1 MSMRTKTLLQNL
13 FMLLAAAVIV
23 GCDKE
28 VAVTPEPAPESTLEA
43 EVVNITDTSLEF
55 AITSTNV
62 DEVRYIIL
70 KSDSTAPTNNNILT
84 SGSSVTPNDTAN
96 VIIDELLADTAYTL
110 YVAAK
115 SGDRILETQASAQ
128 TAEAGGFPDTDALIL
143 VESVTD
149 CTATF
154 NITTQNSE
162 AVKYLLTTAEEGYPD
177 EEVVQA
183 NGIALEPNTTQ
194 EVTLTEL
201 EAATDYILTVS
212 AKGKGLGTVAS
223 YPFTTAAA
231 PTVSAALTEDVGTDY
246 AVITV
251 EWANA
256 ATVKYVCIEA
266 GSRDVT
272 AEQVIKNGTDI
283 ESGEVRISDLK
294 QTTLYEA
301 YVAVESAG
309 GTVVMAD
316 VVNFTTLTEIKSYVM
331 ASESTTAESFKYG
344 EGNYYITFIDDVA
357 GYTLRADFYCDD
369 SNNYLASGTYT
380 LGGNNN
386 GEISKSYTLFM
397 FTPTYTPAAQFASG
411 YLDVVASPNEETREI
426 IYTIYGQL
434 FFDDGSYAE
443 LNFNNS
449 IANISLPEIED
460 PNADNYYTF
469 EVSPST
475 NMPKRVHGSNLV
487 AGEYYIKFYDA
498 NWNELSIDLRIDP
511 ALCNNGAAALP
522 EGIYSTG
529 DGSLDTYSSISLYNP
544 YFGGNFTEAELEVGK
559 DGDIYTFKF
568 SGTAVSG
575 SESKA
580 VKMEY
585 TGEIADMTL

>member
-1 MSMRTKTLLQNL
+1 MSMRTRTLLQNL

-43 EVVNITDTSLEF
+43 EVANITDTSLEF
-55 AITSTNV
+55 AITSANV
-62 DEVRYIIL
+62 DEVHYIL
-70 KSDSTAPTNNNILT
+70 LTSESTAPTSDNILK
-84 SGSSVTPNDTAN
+84 SGSSVTPNGTAN

-115 SGDRILETQASAQ
+115 SGERILETQASAQ
-128 TAEAGGFPDTDALIL
+128 TEEAGSYPDTDALIL
-143 VESVTD
+143 VEGVTD

-162 AVKYLLTTAEEGYPD
+162 VVKYLLSTAEEGYPGE
-177 EEVVQA
+177 EEVQA
-183 NGIALEPNTTQ
+183 DGIDLEPNTTQ
-194 EVTLTEL
+194 EVTLTDL

-231 PTVSAALTEDVGTDY
+231 PTVSAALTEDIGYDY
-246 AVITV
+246 AVLTV

-256 ATVKYVCIEA
+256 TAVKYVCIEA

-272 AEQVIKNGTDI
+272 ADQVIKNGTDI
-283 ESGEVRISDLK
+283 EANEVRISDLK
-294 QTTLYEA
+294 QTTAYEV
-301 YVAVESAG
+301 YVAATSAG

-316 VVNFTTLTEIKSYVM
+316 TLTFTTATEIESYVM
-331 ASESTTAESFKYG
+331 ASESTTASSLKYG
-344 EGNYYITFIDDVA
+344 EGNYYITFTDSVA
-357 GYTLRADFYCDD
+357 GYILKADFYCDD

-380 LGGNNN
+380 LGGYNI
-386 GEISKSYTLFM
+386 GEISQNYTTFM
-397 FTPTYTPAAQFASG
+397 FDPTYTPAAKFASG
-411 YLDVVASPNEETREI
+411 SLDVVATPNEETREI

-434 FFDDGSYAE
+434 FFEDGSYAE
-443 LNFNNS
+443 LNFNNR

-460 PNADNYYTF
+460 PNADNSYTF
-469 EVSPST
+469 EVSPETS
-475 NMPKRVHGSNLV
+475 MPKRIHNSNLA

-498 NWNELSIDLRIDP
+498 SWNELTLDLRVDP
-511 ALCNNGAAALP
+511 ALCNNGADALP
-522 EGIYSTG
+522 AGIYTTA
-529 DGSLDTYSSISLYNP
+529 DGSFDTFSSVSLYNP
-544 YFGGNFTEAELEVGK
+544 YFGGKFTEAELEVSK
-559 DGDIYTFKF
+559 DGDDYTFKF
-568 SGTAVSG
+568 TGTAVSG
-575 SESKA
+575 SETKV

>member
-1 MSMRTKTLLQNL
+1 MSMRIKTLLQNL

-43 EVVNITDTSLEF
+43 EASNITDTSLEF
-55 AITSTNV
+55 AITSANV
-62 DEVRYIIL
+62 NEVRYIL
-70 KSDSTAPTNNNILT
+70 LTSESTAPTSDNILT
-84 SGSSVTPNDTAN
+84 SGSSVTPNGTAN

-115 SGDRILETQASAQ
+115 SGERILETQANAQ
-128 TAEAGGFPDTDALIL
+128 TAEAGGYPDTDALIL
-143 VESVTD
+143 VEGVTD

-162 AVKYLLTTAEEGYPD
+162 VVKYLLTTAEEGYPG
-177 EEVVQA
+177 EEEVQA
-183 NGIALEPNTTQ
+183 NGIDLEPNTTQ
-194 EVTLTEL
+194 EVTLTDL

-231 PTVSAALTEDVGTDY
+231 PTVSAALTEDIGYDY
-246 AVITV
+246 AVLTV

-256 ATVKYVCIEA
+256 TAVKYVCIEA

-283 ESGEVRISDLK
+283 EANEVRISDLK
-294 QTTLYEA
+294 QTTAYEV
-301 YVAVESAG
+301 YVAAVSAG

-316 VVNFTTLTEIKSYVM
+316 ALTFTTATEIKSYVM
-331 ASESTTAESFKYG
+331 ASESTTALSYKYG
-344 EGNYYITFIDDVA
+344 EGNYYITFTDSVA
-357 GYTLRADFYCDD
+357 GYILKADFYCDD

-380 LGGNNN
+380 LGGYNI
-386 GEISKSYTLFM
+386 GEISQIYTTFM
-397 FTPTYTPAAQFASG
+397 FTPTYTPAVQFASG
-411 YLDVVASPNEETREI
+411 SLDVVATPNEETREI

-434 FFDDGSYAE
+434 FFEDGSYAE
-443 LNFNNS
+443 LNFNNR

-469 EVSPST
+469 EVAPET

-498 NWNELSIDLRIDP
+498 NWNELTLDLLVDP
-511 ALCNNGAAALP
+511 ALCNNGADALP
-522 EGIYSTG
+522 AGIYTTA
-529 DGSLDTYSSISLYNP
+529 DGSLDTYSSVSLYNP
-544 YFGGNFTEAELEVGK
+544 YFGGNFTEAELYVSV
-559 DGDIYTFKF
+559 DGDNYTFTLL
-568 SGTAVSG
+568 GTAVSG
-575 SESKA
+575 ATSK
-580 VKMEY
+580 VIYMTY
-585 TGEIADMTL
+585 TGEINDMVK

>member
-1 MSMRTKTLLQNL
+1 MSMRIKTLLQNL

-28 VAVTPEPAPESTLEA
+28 PAVTPKPAPESTLEA
-43 EVVNITDTSLEF
+43 EVANITDTSLEF
-55 AITSTNV
+55 AITSANV
-62 DEVRYIIL
+62 NEVRYIL
-70 KSDSTAPTNNNILT
+70 LASESTAPTSDNILT
-84 SGSSVTPNDTAN
+84 SGSSVTPNGTAN

-115 SGDRILETQASAQ
+115 SGERILETQANAQ
-128 TAEAGGFPDTDALIL
+128 TAEAGGYPDTDALIL
-143 VESVTD
+143 VEGVTD

-162 AVKYLLTTAEEGYPD
+162 VVKYLLTTAEEGYPGE
-177 EEVVQA
+177 EEVQA
-183 NGIALEPNTTQ
+183 DGIDLEPNTTQ
-194 EVTLTEL
+194 EVTLTDL
-201 EAATDYILTVS
+201 EAATDYILTIS

-231 PTVSAALTEDVGTDY
+231 PTVSAAITEDVGTDY

-256 ATVKYVCIEA
+256 TTAKYVCIET

-272 AEQVIKNGTDI
+272 AEQVIKNGIDI
-283 ESGEVRISDLK
+283 ESGEVRISGLK
-294 QTTLYEA
+294 QATLYEA

-331 ASESTTAESFKYG
+331 ASESTTASSLKYG

-357 GYTLRADFYCDD
+357 GYTLRADFYCDN
-369 SNNYLASGTYT
+369 NNYLASGIYT
-380 LGGNNN
+380 LGGTEV
-386 GEISKSYTLFM
+386 GEISKLYTLFM

-443 LNFNNS
+443 LNFNNR

-475 NMPKRVHGSNLV
+475 NMPKRIHGSNLA

-522 EGIYSTG
+522 EGIYSTA

>member
-1 MSMRTKTLLQNL
+1 MSMRIKTLLQNL

-28 VAVTPEPAPESTLEA
+28 PAVTPKPAPESTLEA
-43 EVVNITDTSLEF
+43 EVANITDTSLEF
-55 AITSTNV
+55 AITSANV
-62 DEVRYIIL
+62 NEVRYIL
-70 KSDSTAPTNNNILT
+70 LASESTAPTSDNILT
-84 SGSSVTPNDTAN
+84 SGSSVTPNGTAN

-115 SGDRILETQASAQ
+115 SGERILETQANAQ
-128 TAEAGGFPDTDALIL
+128 TAEAGGYPDTDALIL
-143 VESVTD
+143 VEGVTD

-162 AVKYLLTTAEEGYPD
+162 VVKYLLTTAEEGYPD
-177 EEVVQA
+177 EEEVQA

-194 EVTLTEL
+194 EVTLTDL
-201 EAATDYILTVS
+201 EAATDYILTIS

-256 ATVKYVCIEA
+256 TTAKYVCIET

-272 AEQVIKNGTDI
+272 AEQVIKNGIDI
-283 ESGEVRISDLK
+283 ESGEVRISGLK
-294 QTTLYEA
+294 QATLYEA

-331 ASESTTAESFKYG
+331 ASESTTASSLKYG

-357 GYTLRADFYCDD
+357 GYTLRADFYCDN
-369 SNNYLASGTYT
+369 NNYLASGIYT
-380 LGGNNN
+380 LGGTEV
-386 GEISKSYTLFM
+386 GEISKLYTLFM

-443 LNFNNS
+443 LNFNNR

-475 NMPKRVHGSNLV
+475 NMPKRIHGSNLA

-522 EGIYSTG
+522 AGIYSTA

>member
-1 MSMRTKTLLQNL
+1 MSMRIKTLLQNL

-28 VAVTPEPAPESTLEA
+28 VAVTPEPAPESTLKA
-43 EVVNITDTSLEF
+43 EVTNITDTSLEF
-55 AITSTNV
+55 AITSANV
-62 DEVRYIIL
+62 DEVHYIL
-70 KSDSTAPTNNNILT
+70 LTSESTAPTSDNILK
-84 SGSSVTPNDTAN
+84 SGSSVTPNGTAN

-115 SGDRILETQASAQ
+115 SGERILETQASAQ
-128 TAEAGGFPDTDALIL
+128 TEEAGSYPDTDALIL
-143 VESVTD
+143 VEGVTD

-162 AVKYLLTTAEEGYPD
+162 VVKYLLSTAEEGYPGE
-177 EEVVQA
+177 EEVQA
-183 NGIALEPNTTQ
+183 DGIDLEPNTTQ
-194 EVTLTEL
+194 EVTLTDL

-231 PTVSAALTEDVGTDY
+231 PTVSAALTEDIGYDY
-246 AVITV
+246 AVLTV

-256 ATVKYVCIEA
+256 TAVKYVCIEA

-272 AEQVIKNGTDI
+272 ADQVIKNGTDI
-283 ESGEVRISDLK
+283 EANEVRISDLK
-294 QTTLYEA
+294 QTTAYEV
-301 YVAVESAG
+301 YVAATSAG

-316 VVNFTTLTEIKSYVM
+316 TLTFTTATEIESYVM
-331 ASESTTAESFKYG
+331 ASESTTASSLKYG
-344 EGNYYITFIDDVA
+344 EGNYYITFTDSVA
-357 GYTLRADFYCDD
+357 GYILKADFYCDD

-380 LGGNNN
+380 LGGYNI
-386 GEISKSYTLFM
+386 GEISQNYTTFM
-397 FTPTYTPAAQFASG
+397 FDPTYTPAAKFASG
-411 YLDVVASPNEETREI
+411 SLDVVASPNEETREI

-434 FFDDGSYAE
+434 FFEDGSYAE
-443 LNFNNS
+443 LNFNNR

-460 PNADNYYTF
+460 PNADNTYTF
-469 EVSPST
+469 EVSPETS
-475 NMPKRVHGSNLV
+475 MPKRIHNSNLA

-498 NWNELSIDLRIDP
+498 NWNELTLDLRVDP
-511 ALCNNGAAALP
+511 ALCNNGADALP
-522 EGIYSTG
+522 AGIYTTA
-529 DGSLDTYSSISLYNP
+529 DGSFDTFSSVSLYNP
-544 YFGGNFTEAELEVGK
+544 YFGGKFTEAELEVSK

-568 SGTAVSG
+568 TGTAESG
-575 SESKA
+575 SETKV

>member
-1 MSMRTKTLLQNL
+1 M
-13 FMLLAAAVIV
+13 
-23 GCDKE
+23 
-28 VAVTPEPAPESTLEA
+28 
-43 EVVNITDTSLEF
+43 
-55 AITSTNV
+55 
-62 DEVRYIIL
+62 
-70 KSDSTAPTNNNILT
+70 
-84 SGSSVTPNDTAN
+84 
-96 VIIDELLADTAYTL
+96 
-110 YVAAK
+110 
-115 SGDRILETQASAQ
+115 
-128 TAEAGGFPDTDALIL
+128 
-143 VESVTD
+143 
-149 CTATF
+149 
-154 NITTQNSE
+154 
-162 AVKYLLTTAEEGYPD
+162 
-177 EEVVQA
+177 
-183 NGIALEPNTTQ
+183 
-194 EVTLTEL
+194 
-201 EAATDYILTVS
+201 
-212 AKGKGLGTVAS
+212 
-223 YPFTTAAA
+223 
-231 PTVSAALTEDVGTDY
+231 
-246 AVITV
+246 
-251 EWANA
+251 
-256 ATVKYVCIEA
+256 
-266 GSRDVT
+266 
-272 AEQVIKNGTDI
+272 
-283 ESGEVRISDLK
+283 RISDLK
-294 QTTLYEA
+294 QTTAYEV
-301 YVAVESAG
+301 YVAAESTG

-316 VVNFTTLTEIKSYVM
+316 TLTFTTATEIKSYVM
-331 ASESTTAESFKYG
+331 ASESTTASSIKYD

-397 FTPTYTPAAQFASG
+397 FTPSYTPAAKFASG
-411 YLDVVASPNEETREI
+411 SLDVVASPNEETREI

-434 FFDDGSYAE
+434 FFEDGSYAE
-443 LNFNNS
+443 LNFNNR

-498 NWNELSIDLRIDP
+498 NWNELSLDLRIDP

-522 EGIYSTG
+522 AGIYSTA

>member
-1 MSMRTKTLLQNL
+1 MSMRTRTLLQNL

-28 VAVTPEPAPESTLEA
+28 VAVTPEPAPESTLKA
-43 EVVNITDTSLEF
+43 EVANITDTSLEF
-55 AITSTNV
+55 AITSANV
-62 DEVRYIIL
+62 DEVRYIL
-70 KSDSTAPTNNNILT
+70 LTSESTAPTSDNILK
-84 SGSSVTPNDTAN
+84 SGSSVTPNGTAN

-115 SGDRILETQASAQ
+115 SGERTLETQASAQ
-128 TAEAGGFPDTDALIL
+128 TEEAGSYPDTDALIL
-143 VESVTD
+143 VEGVTD

-162 AVKYLLTTAEEGYPD
+162 VVKYLLSTAEEGYPGD
-177 EEVVQA
+177 EEVQA
-183 NGIALEPNTTQ
+183 DGIDLEPNTTQ
-194 EVTLTEL
+194 EVTLTDL

-231 PTVSAALTEDVGTDY
+231 PTVSAALTEDIGYDY
-246 AVITV
+246 AVLTV

-256 ATVKYVCIEA
+256 TAVKYVCIEA

-272 AEQVIKNGTDI
+272 ADQVIKNGTDI
-283 ESGEVRISDLK
+283 EANKVRISDLK
-294 QTTLYEA
+294 QTTAYEV
-301 YVAVESAG
+301 YVAATSAG

-316 VVNFTTLTEIKSYVM
+316 TLTFTTATEVESYVM
-331 ASESTTAESFKYG
+331 ASESTTASSQKHD
-344 EGNYYITFIDDVA
+344 EGNYYITFTDSVA
-357 GYTLRADFYCDD
+357 GYILKADFYCDD

-380 LGGNNN
+380 LGGYNI
-386 GEISKSYTLFM
+386 GEISQNYTSFM
-397 FTPTYTPAAQFASG
+397 YTPTDTTVVKFASG
-411 YLDVVASPNEETREI
+411 SLDVVATPNEETREI

-434 FFDDGSYAE
+434 FFEDGSYAE
-443 LNFNNS
+443 LNFNNR

-460 PNADNYYTF
+460 PNADNSYTF
-469 EVSPST
+469 EVEPST
-475 NMPKRVHGSNLV
+475 SMPKRVHSSNHV

-498 NWNELSIDLRIDP
+498 NWNELTLDLRVDP
-511 ALCNNGAAALP
+511 ALCNNGADALP
-522 EGIYSTG
+522 AGTYSTA
-529 DGSLDTYSSISLYNP
+529 DGSFDTFSSVSLYNP
-544 YFGGNFTEAELEVGK
+544 YFGGNFTEAELEVSK

-568 SGTAVSG
+568 TGTAVAD
-575 SESKA
+575 SETK
-580 VKMEY
+580 VIKMEY

>member
-1 MSMRTKTLLQNL
+1 MSMRIKTLLQNL

-28 VAVTPEPAPESTLEA
+28 PAVTPEPAPESTLEA

-55 AITSTNV
+55 AITSANV
-62 DEVRYIIL
+62 NEVRYIL
-70 KSDSTAPTNNNILT
+70 LTSESTAPTSDNILK
-84 SGSSVTPNDTAN
+84 SGSSVTPNGTAN

-115 SGDRILETQASAQ
+115 SGERILETQASAQ
-128 TAEAGGFPDTDALIL
+128 TAEAGGYPDTDALIL
-143 VESVTD
+143 VEGVTD

-162 AVKYLLTTAEEGYPD
+162 VVKYLLTTAEEGYPGE
-177 EEVVQA
+177 EEVQA
-183 NGIALEPNTTQ
+183 DGIDLEPNTTQ
-194 EVTLTEL
+194 EVTLTDL

-231 PTVSAALTEDVGTDY
+231 PTVSAALTEDIGYDY
-246 AVITV
+246 AVLTV

-256 ATVKYVCIEA
+256 TAVKYVCIEA

-272 AEQVIKNGTDI
+272 ADQVIKNGTDI
-283 ESGEVRISDLK
+283 EANEVRISDLK
-294 QTTLYEA
+294 QTTAYEV
-301 YVAVESAG
+301 YVAAVSAG

-316 VVNFTTLTEIKSYVM
+316 TLTFTTATEIKSYVM
-331 ASESTTAESFKYG
+331 ASESTTASSYKYG
-344 EGNYYITFIDDVA
+344 EGNYYITFTDSVA
-357 GYTLRADFYCDD
+357 GYILKADFYCDD

-380 LGGNNN
+380 LGQYNH
-386 GEISKSYTLFM
+386 GEISQMYTTFM
-397 FTPTYTPAAQFASG
+397 FTPTYTPAVQFASG
-411 YLDVVASPNEETREI
+411 SLDVVATPNEETREI

-434 FFDDGSYAE
+434 FFEDGSYAE
-443 LNFNNS
+443 LNFNNR

-475 NMPKRVHGSNLV
+475 NMPKRIHGSNLA

-498 NWNELSIDLRIDP
+498 NWNELTLDLRVDP
-511 ALCNNGAAALP
+511 ALCNNGADALP
-522 EGIYSTG
+522 AGTYSTA
-529 DGSLDTYSSISLYNP
+529 DGSLDTYSSVSLYNP
-544 YFGGNFTEAELEVGK
+544 YFGGNFTEAELEVSK

-568 SGTAVSG
+568 TGTAASG
-575 SESKA
+575 SETKA

>member
-1 MSMRTKTLLQNL
+1 MRTKTLLQNL

-43 EVVNITDTSLEF
+43 EASNITDTSLEF
-55 AITSTNV
+55 AITSANV
-62 DEVRYIIL
+62 NEVRYILLI
-70 KSDSTAPTNNNILT
+70 SESTAPTSDNILK
-84 SGSSVTPNDTAN
+84 SGSSVTPNGTAN

-115 SGDRILETQASAQ
+115 SGERILETQANAQ
-128 TAEAGGFPDTDALIL
+128 TAEAGGYPDTDALIL
-143 VESVTD
+143 VEGVTD

-162 AVKYLLTTAEEGYPD
+162 VVKYLLTTAEEGYPGE
-177 EEVVQA
+177 EEVQA
-183 NGIALEPNTTQ
+183 DGIDLEPNTTQ
-194 EVTLTEL
+194 EVTLTDL

-231 PTVSAALTEDVGTDY
+231 PTVSAALTEDIGYDY
-246 AVITV
+246 AVLTV

-256 ATVKYVCIEA
+256 TAVKYVCIEA

-283 ESGEVRISDLK
+283 EANEVRISDLK
-294 QTTLYEA
+294 QTTAYEV
-301 YVAVESAG
+301 YVAAVSAG
-309 GTVVMAD
+309 GTVIMAD
-316 VVNFTTLTEIKSYVM
+316 TLTFTTATEIKSYVM
-331 ASESTTAESFKYG
+331 ASESTTASSLKYG
-344 EGNYYITFIDDVA
+344 EGNYYITFTDSVA
-357 GYTLRADFYCDD
+357 GYILKADFYCDD

-380 LGGNNN
+380 LGEYNH
-386 GEISKSYTLFM
+386 GEISQMYTTFM
-397 FTPTYTPAAQFASG
+397 FTPTYTPAVQFASG
-411 YLDVVASPNEETREI
+411 SLDVVATPNEETREI

-434 FFDDGSYAE
+434 FFEDGSYAE
-443 LNFNNS
+443 LNFNNR

-469 EVSPST
+469 EVAPST

-498 NWNELSIDLRIDP
+498 NWNELTLDLLVDP
-511 ALCNNGAAALP
+511 ALCNNGADALP
-522 EGIYSTG
+522 AGIYTTA
-529 DGSLDTYSSISLYNP
+529 DGSLDTYSSVSLYNP
-544 YFGGNFTEAELEVGK
+544 YFGGNFTEAELEVSK

-568 SGTAVSG
+568 TGTAASG
-575 SESKA
+575 SETKA

>member
-96 VIIDELLADTAYTL
+96 VIIDELTAETAYTL

-231 PTVSAALTEDVGTDY
+231 PTVSAAITEDVGTDY

-256 ATVKYVCIEA
+256 TTAKYVCIEA

-272 AEQVIKNGTDI
+272 AEQVIKNGIDI
-283 ESGEVRISDLK
+283 ESGEVRISGLK
-294 QTTLYEA
+294 QATLYEA

-331 ASESTTAESFKYG
+331 ASESTTASSIKYG
-344 EGNYYITFIDDVA
+344 EGNYYITFTDSVA

-434 FFDDGSYAE
+434 FFEDGSYAE

-522 EGIYSTG
+522 EGIYSTA

-544 YFGGNFTEAELEVGK
+544 YFGGNFTEAELEVSK